1 MCKVLNFKSDL
12 FFQIVKRFSFPR
24 FTGGGSGGMGML
36 LNVDGIMN
44 DNGRSTRALEF
55 ILDGEDENVP
65 DHHPRAKVLKN
76 AEGKTV
82 DGA

>member
-1 MCKVLNFKSDL
+1 
-12 FFQIVKRFSFPR
+12 
-24 FTGGGSGGMGML
+24 MGML
-36 LNVDGIMN
+36 LNVDGMMN